1 MPRTSFPGRG
11 TLIEETYLE
20 GEAKGRNEGRTE
32 GKAEERAQLV
42 LRVLDNRGIPVLPEF
57 RERVVACGDLD
68 TLGRWIDLAFTV
80 SEAEKLFA
88 GEG

>member
-20 GEAKGRNEGRTE
+20 GEAE

-42 LRVLDNRGIPVLPEF
+42 LRVLRNRGMDVSDGT
-57 RERVVACGDLD
+57 RERVTACADLD
-68 TLGRWIDLAFTV
+68 VLGRWIDFAFTV
-80 SEAEKLFA
+80 GRAEELFA
-88 GEG
+88 EEG